1 MNKVYKVIWNASIG
15 AWVATSEIAKSKTK
29 TKSKT
34 LNLSAAVLSGV
45 ICFAPNAFAGTN
57 TEGGVGQG
65 TSISGATSCR
75 EGSANTANQK
85 DIAIGCGAQT
95 QDRTGSNIANRN
107 NPYNNSTGAYAGA
120 MKQGGAISVGTGAVV
135 EKGLGTAIGS
145 YATTQGISGVAIGTG
160 ALSSGN
166 TALAVGRQSAAT
178 ADFSQAIGNV
188 AAATGK
194 GSLAIGHSATAE
206 GYRSIAIGSPDIE
219 NADPVAGQAGAAYQP
234 KMATKATGKDSIAFG
249 GGAVATEENALA
261 IGAFSESKG
270 KKSVAI
276 GTGAKAQ
283 KDNAVVIGDQA
294 EASFEGGV
302 AIGKG
307 ARSEAENSIALGK
320 DSKASQAT
328 GESFLTKQ
336 SAPTGVLSIGDIG
349 TERRIQNVAD
359 GAADSDAAT
368 VRQLKAARTHYV
380 SINDNGQQGGNFEND
395 GATGRNAIAV
405 GVNASAAGR
414 EAMAIGGSAQ
424 AIGSGA
430 IAMGSSSQTVGRGD
444 VAIGRNAS
452 TQGAEGVNSN
462 QSVAIGDQTKAIGDQ
477 SVAIGADVIAKGNS
491 SVAIGGDDVDKIAR
505 DTELSN
511 TYTEITGGTLQAG
524 KYPTTEANHGST
536 AVGVQAVGT
545 GAFSSA
551 FGMTSKATG
560 DASSAFGVM
569 SNASGKGAAAFGAVA
584 QATGDGASAMGINSL
599 ASGTNSTAIGSGNK
613 PGEGAK
619 ATGNSS
625 AAIGSG
631 AQATGDNSAAIGKG
645 AEATNENAAAV
656 GGGAKATG
664 KNAAAIGGG
673 AIADQ
678 ENAVAVGQ
686 GAQSLV
692 EGGVALGASSK
703 VEAKNSV
710 ALGQDAV
717 ATEATETSFLT
728 NRDAS
733 QSNGVI
739 SVGSAGKERRITNVE
754 DGSADSDAV
763 TVRQLKNVDSRV
775 NQNTSNIGKNTQ
787 NITNLNQKLDDTK
800 TNLGNQI
807 ADTNKNLNDAKKDL
821 GIQITDT
828 NTKLNTTKDQ
838 LTTQINDTKT
848 ELNNTIGN
856 TKTELNSK
864 IDNTKTELENKGLNF
879 AGNSGADVHR
889 KLGDKLNIV
898 GGAAASTPA
907 AKTSGENVIT
917 RTTKDGIQIELL
929 KDSKFD
935 SVTTGN
941 TTLNTNGLTIKE
953 GPSITK
959 DGINAG
965 GKQIT
970 NVADGINAKDAVNKG
985 QLDDLAAKQNATDDA
1000 AVKYDD
1006 AKTKDKVILKG
1017 KDGTV
1022 LDNVKAGH
1030 ISSTSKEAVNGSQI
1044 HNISNS
1050 IKNSI
1055 GGNTVVNPDG
1065 SLTTNN
1071 IGGTGKNNINDAISE
1086 VKNTATKAKTTV
1098 TEGDNI
1104 VVKETVNKDGSTNYE
1119 VSTKKDL
1126 TLNSVTTGDSVLN
1139 NNGLTI
1145 KEGPSITKDGINAG
1159 GKQITNVADGINA
1172 KDAVNVDQLSKVK
1185 ENLNGRITDTNN
1197 QLNDAKKDLGN
1208 QIADTNKNLNDA
1220 KKDLGNQIT
1229 DTNTKL
1235 NTTKDQLTTQINDTK
1250 TELNNTIGN
1259 TKTELNSKIDSTKTE
1274 LENKG
1279 LNFAGNSGSDV
1290 HRKLGEKL
1298 YIVGGAAASTP
1309 AAKTSGENVI
1319 TRTTK
1324 DGIQIEL
1331 LKDSKF
1337 DSVTTGN
1344 TTLNTNGLTIKEG
1357 PSITKQGINAGGK
1370 KITNV
1375 ADGIN
1380 AKDAVNKSQ
1389 LDNLAAKQNA
1399 TDDAAVK
1406 YDDAKTKDKVTL
1418 KGKDGTVLDNVKAGH
1433 ISSTSKEAVNGSQ
1446 IHNISNSIKNSIG
1459 GNTVVNPDGSLTT
1472 NNIGGTGKNNI
1483 NDAISEVK
1491 NTATKAK
1498 TTVTEGDNIVV
1509 KETVNK
1515 DGSTNYEVST
1525 KKDLTLNSVT
1535 TGDSVLNNNGLTIKD
1550 GPSITK
1556 DGINAGGKKITDVA
1570 NGVIAQ
1576 NSKDA
1581 VNGGQVHHISNS
1593 IKNSIGGNTVVNPD
1607 GSLTTNNIGGTGK
1620 NNINDAIKSVDE
1632 KVTNGVNDLTQKG
1645 LNFGANDQKATQG
1658 KAVHRKLGDT
1668 INIVGGA
1675 DAKTAEDKTSGENII
1690 TRTTEDGVKIEML
1703 KDVKFDSMNVGG
1715 HVLNQQGLTIK
1726 GGPSITVNGINAGG
1740 KQITNVA
1747 DGINA
1752 KDAVNKS
1759 QLDNLAA
1766 KQNATDD
1773 AAVKY
1778 DDAKTKD
1785 KVTLKGKDGTVLDNV
1800 KAGHISSTSKEAV
1813 NGSQIHK
1820 ISNSI
1825 KNSIG
1830 GNTVVNPDG
1839 SLTTSNI
1846 GGTGKN
1852 NINDAIKSVDDKVTN
1867 GIKDVENKGLNF
1879 AGNSGTDVHRK
1890 LGEKLNII
1898 GGAAASTPVAK
1909 TSGENVIT
1917 RTTKDGIQIE
1927 LLKDSK
1933 FDSVTTGNTTLNTN
1947 GLTIKEGPSIT
1958 KEGINAGGKKI
1969 TNVAD
1974 GINAKDAVNKSQLDN
1989 LAAKQ
1994 NATDD
1999 AAVKYDDAKTNDKV
2013 TLKGKDGTVLDN
2025 VKAGHI
2031 SSTSKE
2037 AVNGSQI
2044 HKISNSIKNSI
2055 GGNTVVNL
2063 DGSLTTNNIG
2073 GTGKNNIND
2082 AISEVKNTATKAKTT
2097 VTEGDNIVVKETV
2110 NKDGST
2116 NYEVSTKKDLTLNS
2130 ITTGNSVLN
2139 NNGLTIKDGPS
2150 ITKDGINAGGK
2161 KITDVANGVIAQ
2173 NSKDAVNGA
2182 QVHHISNSIKNSIG
2196 GNTVVNPDGSLMT
2209 NNIGGTG
2216 KNNINDAIKSVDEKV
2231 TNGVNDLTQKGLN
2244 FGANDQ
2250 KTTQGKAV
2258 HRKLGDT
2265 INIVGGADAK
2275 TAEDKTSGENII
2287 TRTTEDGVKIEMLK
2301 DVKFDSVNV
2310 GGHVLNQQGL
2320 TIKGGPSIT
2329 VNGINAGGKQ
2339 ITNIADGINAKDA
2352 VNKGQLDKQINEV
2365 KDQIGKD
2372 IGKLSDHAVQY
2383 DKDKNGN
2390 VDKNSVTLGGGEK
2403 GTNLK
2408 NVADGKIAEGS
2419 KDAVNGGQLWNVQN
2433 QVDKNSN
2440 DIKNIQNNID
2450 NISNGKAGLVQQQK
2464 PNGEITVGKDS
2475 SGTSIN
2481 MAGKEGDRVVQ
2492 GVKDGE
2498 IKAGSNQAVNGGQ
2511 IHKISESIKNSIGG
2525 NTTIDPKDGS
2535 ITTNNIGGTGKNN
2548 INDAIGTLNQSNQ
2561 ELGNKI
2567 TNLGDQLQQVFYD
2580 TNKRIDDVEKKANA
2594 GIAAAM
2600 ALENAPFV
2608 AGKYTYAVGAAY
2620 HGGENAV
2627 GVTLRKTSDNGRWS
2641 ITGGVAAASQG
2652 EPSVRVGISGVIN

>member
-57 TEGGVGQG
+57 IEGGIGQG
-65 TSISGATSCR
+65 TSISGTTSCR

-336 SAPTGVLSIGDIG
+336 SAPTGVLSIGDVG
-349 TERRIQNVAD
+349 SERRIQNLAD

-414 EAMAIGGSAQ
+414 EAMVIGGSAQ

-787 NITNLNQKLDDTK
+787 HITNLNQKLDDTK

-889 KLGDKLNIV
+889 KLGEKLNIV

-907 AKTSGENVIT
+907 ATTSGENVIT

-959 DGINAG
+959 EGINAG
-965 GKQIT
+965 GKHIT
-970 NVADGINAKDAVNKG
+970 NVADGV
-985 QLDDLAAKQNATDDA
+985 
-1000 AVKYDD
+1000 
-1006 AKTKDKVILKG
+1006 
-1017 KDGTV
+1017 
-1022 LDNVKAGH
+1022 
-1030 ISSTSKEAVNGSQI
+1030 
-1044 HNISNS
+1044 
-1050 IKNSI
+1050 
-1055 GGNTVVNPDG
+1055 
-1065 SLTTNN
+1065 
-1071 IGGTGKNNINDAISE
+1071 
-1086 VKNTATKAKTTV
+1086 
-1098 TEGDNI
+1098 
-1104 VVKETVNKDGSTNYE
+1104 
-1119 VSTKKDL
+1119 
-1126 TLNSVTTGDSVLN
+1126 
-1139 NNGLTI
+1139 
-1145 KEGPSITKDGINAG
+1145 
-1159 GKQITNVADGINA
+1159 NA
-1172 KDAVNVDQLSKVK
+1172 KDAVNVDQLTKVK

-1235 NTTKDQLTTQINDTK
+1235 NTTKDQLTTQINDTR

-1259 TKTELNSKIDSTKTE
+1259 TKTE

-1279 LNFAGNSGSDV
+1279 LNFAGNSGTDV

-1298 YIVGGAAASTP
+1298 NIVGGAAASTP
-1309 AAKTSGENVI
+1309 VAKTSGENVI

-1357 PSITKQGINAGGK
+1357 PSITKQGINAGSK
-1370 KITNV
+1370 QITNV

-1491 NTATKAK
+1491 NTAKKAK

-1525 KKDLTLNSVT
+1525 KKDLTLNSVA

-1556 DGINAGGKKITDVA
+1556 DGINAGSKKITDVA

-1593 IKNSIGGNTVVNPD
+1593 IKTSIGGNTVVNPD

-1645 LNFGANDQKATQG
+1645 LNFGANDQK
-1658 KAVHRKLGDT
+1658 V
-1668 INIVGGA
+1668 
-1675 DAKTAEDKTSGENII
+1675 
-1690 TRTTEDGVKIEML
+1690 
-1703 KDVKFDSMNVGG
+1703 
-1715 HVLNQQGLTIK
+1715 
-1726 GGPSITVNGINAGG
+1726 
-1740 KQITNVA
+1740 
-1747 DGINA
+1747 
-1752 KDAVNKS
+1752 
-1759 QLDNLAA
+1759 
-1766 KQNATDD
+1766 
-1773 AAVKY
+1773 
-1778 DDAKTKD
+1778 
-1785 KVTLKGKDGTVLDNV
+1785 
-1800 KAGHISSTSKEAV
+1800 
-1813 NGSQIHK
+1813 
-1820 ISNSI
+1820 
-1825 KNSIG
+1825 
-1830 GNTVVNPDG
+1830 
-1839 SLTTSNI
+1839 
-1846 GGTGKN
+1846 
-1852 NINDAIKSVDDKVTN
+1852 
-1867 GIKDVENKGLNF
+1867 
-1879 AGNSGTDVHRK
+1879 
-1890 LGEKLNII
+1890 
-1898 GGAAASTPVAK
+1898 
-1909 TSGENVIT
+1909 
-1917 RTTKDGIQIE
+1917 
-1927 LLKDSK
+1927 
-1933 FDSVTTGNTTLNTN
+1933 
-1947 GLTIKEGPSIT
+1947 
-1958 KEGINAGGKKI
+1958 
-1969 TNVAD
+1969 
-1974 GINAKDAVNKSQLDN
+1974 
-1989 LAAKQ
+1989 
-1994 NATDD
+1994 
-1999 AAVKYDDAKTNDKV
+1999 
-2013 TLKGKDGTVLDN
+2013 
-2025 VKAGHI
+2025 
-2031 SSTSKE
+2031 
-2037 AVNGSQI
+2037 
-2044 HKISNSIKNSI
+2044 
-2055 GGNTVVNL
+2055 
-2063 DGSLTTNNIG
+2063 
-2073 GTGKNNIND
+2073 
-2082 AISEVKNTATKAKTT
+2082 
-2097 VTEGDNIVVKETV
+2097 
-2110 NKDGST
+2110 
-2116 NYEVSTKKDLTLNS
+2116 
-2130 ITTGNSVLN
+2130 
-2139 NNGLTIKDGPS
+2139 
-2150 ITKDGINAGGK
+2150 
-2161 KITDVANGVIAQ
+2161 
-2173 NSKDAVNGA
+2173 
-2182 QVHHISNSIKNSIG
+2182 
-2196 GNTVVNPDGSLMT
+2196 
-2209 NNIGGTG
+2209 
-2216 KNNINDAIKSVDEKV
+2216 
-2231 TNGVNDLTQKGLN
+2231 
-2244 FGANDQ
+2244 
-2250 KTTQGKAV
+2250 TQGKAV

-2320 TIKGGPSIT
+2320 IIKGGPSIT

-2339 ITNIADGINAKDA
+2339 ITNVADGINAKDA
-2352 VNKGQLDKQINEV
+2352 VNKGQLDKKINEV

-2408 NVADGKIAEGS
+2408 NVADGKVAEGS

-2464 PNGEITVGKDS
+2464 PNGEITVGRDTG
-2475 SGTSIN
+2475 GTSIN

>member
-34 LNLSAAVLSGV
+34 LNISAAVLSGV

-65 TSISGATSCR
+65 TSISGTTSCR

-336 SAPTGVLSIGDIG
+336 SAPTGVLSIGDVG
-349 TERRIQNVAD
+349 SERRIQNVAD

-380 SINDNGQQGGNFEND
+380 SINDNGQPGGNFEND

-414 EAMAIGGSAQ
+414 EAMAIGGNAQ

-692 EGGVALGASSK
+692 EGGVALGARSK

-717 ATEATETSFLT
+717 ATEATGSSFLT

-763 TVRQLKNVDSRV
+763 TVRQLKNVDGRV
-775 NQNTSNIGKNTQ
+775 NQNTSNISKNAQ

-800 TNLGNQI
+800 TDLGN
-807 ADTNKNLNDAKKDL
+807 
-821 GIQITDT
+821 QITDT
-828 NTKLNTTKDQ
+828 NTKLNNTKDQ
-838 LTTQINDTKT
+838 LTTQINDTKS
-848 ELNNTIGN
+848 ELNDTIGN

-879 AGNSGADVHR
+879 AGNSGTDVHR
-889 KLGDKLNIV
+889 KLGEKLNIV
-898 GGAAASTPA
+898 GGAAASTPV

-917 RTTKDGIQIELL
+917 RTTQDGIQIELL

-970 NVADGINAKDAVNKG
+970 NVADGINAKDAVN
-985 QLDDLAAKQNATDDA
+985 
-1000 AVKYDD
+1000 
-1006 AKTKDKVILKG
+1006 
-1017 KDGTV
+1017 
-1022 LDNVKAGH
+1022 
-1030 ISSTSKEAVNGSQI
+1030 
-1044 HNISNS
+1044 
-1050 IKNSI
+1050 
-1055 GGNTVVNPDG
+1055 
-1065 SLTTNN
+1065 
-1071 IGGTGKNNINDAISE
+1071 
-1086 VKNTATKAKTTV
+1086 
-1098 TEGDNI
+1098 
-1104 VVKETVNKDGSTNYE
+1104 
-1119 VSTKKDL
+1119 
-1126 TLNSVTTGDSVLN
+1126 
-1139 NNGLTI
+1139 
-1145 KEGPSITKDGINAG
+1145 
-1159 GKQITNVADGINA
+1159 
-1172 KDAVNVDQLSKVK
+1172 VDQLTKVK
-1185 ENLNGRITDTNN
+1185 ENLNGKITDTNN

-1220 KKDLGNQIT
+1220 KKDLGNQII

-1259 TKTELNSKIDSTKTE
+1259 TKTELNSKIDNTKTE

-1279 LNFAGNSGSDV
+1279 LNFAGNSGTDV
-1290 HRKLGEKL
+1290 HRKLGDKL
-1298 YIVGGAAASTP
+1298 NIVGGAAASTP
-1309 AAKTSGENVI
+1309 VAKTSGENVI
-1319 TRTTK
+1319 TRTTQ

-1357 PSITKQGINAGGK
+1357 PSITKEGINAGGK
-1370 KITNV
+1370 QITNV

-1389 LDNLAAKQNA
+1389 LDNLAAKQHA

-1491 NTATKAK
+1491 NTAKKAK

-1535 TGDSVLNNNGLTIKD
+1535 TGNSVLNNNGLTIKE

-1556 DGINAGGKKITDVA
+1556 DGINAGGKQITNVA
-1570 NGVIAQ
+1570 DGVNA
-1576 NSKDA
+1576 KDA
-1581 VNGGQVHHISNS
+1581 VNVDQLTKVKESLNGKITDTNNQLNDAKKDLGNQIADTN
-1593 IKNSIGGNTVVNPD
+1593 KNLNDAKNDLGNQITDTNTKLNNTKDQLTTQINDTKTELNNTIGNTKTELNSKID
-1607 GSLTTNNIGGTGK
+1607 NTKTELEN
-1620 NNINDAIKSVDE
+1620 
-1632 KVTNGVNDLTQKG
+1632 KG
-1645 LNFGANDQKATQG
+1645 LNFAGNSGAD
-1658 KAVHRKLGDT
+1658 VHRKLGEKL
-1668 INIVGGA
+1668 NIVGGA
-1675 DAKTAEDKTSGENII
+1675 AASTPVAKTSGENVI
-1690 TRTTEDGVKIEML
+1690 TRTTKDGIQIELL
-1703 KDVKFDSMNVGG
+1703 KDSKFDSVTTGNTT
-1715 HVLNQQGLTIK
+1715 LNTNGLTIK
-1726 GGPSITVNGINAGG
+1726 EGPSITKQGINAGG

-1839 SLTTSNI
+1839 SLTT
-1846 GGTGKN
+1846 
-1852 NINDAIKSVDDKVTN
+1852 
-1867 GIKDVENKGLNF
+1867 
-1879 AGNSGTDVHRK
+1879 
-1890 LGEKLNII
+1890 
-1898 GGAAASTPVAK
+1898 
-1909 TSGENVIT
+1909 
-1917 RTTKDGIQIE
+1917 
-1927 LLKDSK
+1927 
-1933 FDSVTTGNTTLNTN
+1933 
-1947 GLTIKEGPSIT
+1947 
-1958 KEGINAGGKKI
+1958 
-1969 TNVAD
+1969 
-1974 GINAKDAVNKSQLDN
+1974 
-1989 LAAKQ
+1989 
-1994 NATDD
+1994 
-1999 AAVKYDDAKTNDKV
+1999 
-2013 TLKGKDGTVLDN
+2013 
-2025 VKAGHI
+2025 
-2031 SSTSKE
+2031 
-2037 AVNGSQI
+2037 
-2044 HKISNSIKNSI
+2044 
-2055 GGNTVVNL
+2055 
-2063 DGSLTTNNIG
+2063 NNIG

-2082 AISEVKNTATKAKTT
+2082 AISEVKNTAKKAKTT
-2097 VTEGDNIVVKETV
+2097 VTEGDNIVVKETI

-2130 ITTGNSVLN
+2130 VTTGDSVLN
-2139 NNGLTIKDGPS
+2139 HNGLTIKDGPS
-2150 ITKDGINAGGK
+2150 MTRDGINAGGK

-2173 NSKDAVNGA
+2173 NSKDAVNGG

-2196 GNTVVNPDGSLMT
+2196 GNTVVNPDGSLTT

-2275 TAEDKTSGENII
+2275 TAEGKTSGENII

-2301 DVKFDSVNV
+2301 DVKFDSLNV

-2339 ITNIADGINAKDA
+2339 ITNVADGINAKDA

-2408 NVADGKIAEGS
+2408 NVADGKVAEGS

-2464 PNGEITVGKDS
+2464 PNGEITVGKDTG
-2475 SGTSIN
+2475 GTSIN

>member
-34 LNLSAAVLSGV
+34 LNVSAAVLSGV

-57 TEGGVGQG
+57 TEGGIGQG
-65 TSISGATSCR
+65 TSISGTTSCR

-249 GGAVATEENALA
+249 GGAIATEENALA

-505 DTELSN
+505 DTELSK

-692 EGGVALGASSK
+692 EGGVALGARSK

-717 ATEATETSFLT
+717 ATEATGTSFLT

-739 SVGSAGKERRITNVE
+739 SVGAAGKERRITNVE

-763 TVRQLKNVDSRV
+763 TVRQLKNVDGRV
-775 NQNTSNIGKNTQ
+775 NQNTSNISKNAQ

-800 TNLGNQI
+800 TDLGNQI
-807 ADTNKNLNDAKKDL
+807 TDTNKNLNDAKKDL
-821 GIQITDT
+821 GDQIADT

-856 TKTELNSK
+856 TKTELNTK

-879 AGNSGADVHR
+879 AGNSGNDVHR
-889 KLGDKLNIV
+889 KLGEKLNIV
-898 GGAAASTPA
+898 GGAAASTPG

-959 DGINAG
+959 EGINAG
-965 GKQIT
+965 GK
-970 NVADGINAKDAVNKG
+970 K
-985 QLDDLAAKQNATDDA
+985 
-1000 AVKYDD
+1000 
-1006 AKTKDKVILKG
+1006 
-1017 KDGTV
+1017 
-1022 LDNVKAGH
+1022 
-1030 ISSTSKEAVNGSQI
+1030 
-1044 HNISNS
+1044 
-1050 IKNSI
+1050 
-1055 GGNTVVNPDG
+1055 
-1065 SLTTNN
+1065 
-1071 IGGTGKNNINDAISE
+1071 
-1086 VKNTATKAKTTV
+1086 
-1098 TEGDNI
+1098 
-1104 VVKETVNKDGSTNYE
+1104 
-1119 VSTKKDL
+1119 
-1126 TLNSVTTGDSVLN
+1126 
-1139 NNGLTI
+1139 
-1145 KEGPSITKDGINAG
+1145 
-1159 GKQITNVADGINA
+1159 ITNVADGINA
-1172 KDAVNVDQLSKVK
+1172 KDAVNVDQLTKVK

-1259 TKTELNSKIDSTKTE
+1259 TKTELNSKIDNTKNE

-1290 HRKLGEKL
+1290 HRKLGDKL
-1298 YIVGGAAASTP
+1298 NIVGGAAASTP

-1357 PSITKQGINAGGK
+1357 PSITKEGINAGGK
-1370 KITNV
+1370 QITNV

-1535 TGDSVLNNNGLTIKD
+1535 TGDSVLNNNGLTIKE

-1556 DGINAGGKKITDVA
+1556 DGINAGSKKITDVA

-1703 KDVKFDSMNVGG
+1703 KDVKFDSVNVGG

-1747 DGINA
+1747 DGIN
-1752 KDAVNKS
+1752 V
-1759 QLDNLAA
+1759 
-1766 KQNATDD
+1766 
-1773 AAVKY
+1773 
-1778 DDAKTKD
+1778 
-1785 KVTLKGKDGTVLDNV
+1785 
-1800 KAGHISSTSKEAV
+1800 
-1813 NGSQIHK
+1813 
-1820 ISNSI
+1820 
-1825 KNSIG
+1825 
-1830 GNTVVNPDG
+1830 
-1839 SLTTSNI
+1839 
-1846 GGTGKN
+1846 
-1852 NINDAIKSVDDKVTN
+1852 
-1867 GIKDVENKGLNF
+1867 
-1879 AGNSGTDVHRK
+1879 
-1890 LGEKLNII
+1890 
-1898 GGAAASTPVAK
+1898 
-1909 TSGENVIT
+1909 
-1917 RTTKDGIQIE
+1917 
-1927 LLKDSK
+1927 
-1933 FDSVTTGNTTLNTN
+1933 
-1947 GLTIKEGPSIT
+1947 
-1958 KEGINAGGKKI
+1958 
-1969 TNVAD
+1969 
-1974 GINAKDAVNKSQLDN
+1974 
-1989 LAAKQ
+1989 
-1994 NATDD
+1994 
-1999 AAVKYDDAKTNDKV
+1999 
-2013 TLKGKDGTVLDN
+2013 
-2025 VKAGHI
+2025 
-2031 SSTSKE
+2031 
-2037 AVNGSQI
+2037 
-2044 HKISNSIKNSI
+2044 
-2055 GGNTVVNL
+2055 
-2063 DGSLTTNNIG
+2063 
-2073 GTGKNNIND
+2073 
-2082 AISEVKNTATKAKTT
+2082 
-2097 VTEGDNIVVKETV
+2097 
-2110 NKDGST
+2110 
-2116 NYEVSTKKDLTLNS
+2116 
-2130 ITTGNSVLN
+2130 
-2139 NNGLTIKDGPS
+2139 
-2150 ITKDGINAGGK
+2150 
-2161 KITDVANGVIAQ
+2161 
-2173 NSKDAVNGA
+2173 
-2182 QVHHISNSIKNSIG
+2182 
-2196 GNTVVNPDGSLMT
+2196 
-2209 NNIGGTG
+2209 
-2216 KNNINDAIKSVDEKV
+2216 
-2231 TNGVNDLTQKGLN
+2231 
-2244 FGANDQ
+2244 
-2250 KTTQGKAV
+2250 
-2258 HRKLGDT
+2258 
-2265 INIVGGADAK
+2265 
-2275 TAEDKTSGENII
+2275 
-2287 TRTTEDGVKIEMLK
+2287 
-2301 DVKFDSVNV
+2301 
-2310 GGHVLNQQGL
+2310 
-2320 TIKGGPSIT
+2320 
-2329 VNGINAGGKQ
+2329 
-2339 ITNIADGINAKDA
+2339 KDA

-2408 NVADGKIAEGS
+2408 NVADGKVAEGS

-2464 PNGEITVGKDS
+2464 PNGEITVGKDTG
-2475 SGTSIN
+2475 GTSIN

>member
-65 TSISGATSCR
+65 TSISGTTSCR

-692 EGGVALGASSK
+692 EGGVALGARSK

-717 ATEATETSFLT
+717 ATEATGSSFLT
-728 NRDAS
+728 NRDAT

-800 TNLGNQI
+800 TDLGNQITDTNTKLNNTKDQLTTQINDTKSELNDTIGNTKTELNTKIDNTKTELENKGLNFAGNSGADVHRKLGEKLNIVGGAVASTPASKTSGENIITRTTQDGIQIELLKDSKFDSVTTGNTTLNTNGLTIKEGPSITKQGINAGSKQITNVADGVNAKDAVNVDQLTKVKENLNGKITDTNNQLNDAKKDLGNQI

-821 GIQITDT
+821 GNQIIDT

-879 AGNSGADVHR
+879 AGNSGTDVHR
-889 KLGDKLNIV
+889 KLGEKLNIV

-907 AKTSGENVIT
+907 AKSSGENVIT

-959 DGINAG
+959 EGINAG

-970 NVADGINAKDAVNKG
+970 NVADGINAKDAVNKS
-985 QLDDLAAKQNATDDA
+985 QLDNLAAKQNATDDA

-1006 AKTKDKVILKG
+1006 AKTKDKVTLKG
-1017 KDGTV
+1017 RDGTV

-1086 VKNTATKAKTTV
+1086 VKNTAKKAKTTV

-1145 KEGPSITKDGINAG
+1145 KEGPSITKEGINAG
-1159 GKQITNVADGINA
+1159 GKKITNVADGINA
-1172 KDAVNVDQLSKVK
+1172 KDAVNVDQLTKVK
-1185 ENLNGRITDTNN
+1185 DNLNGRITDTNN

-1220 KKDLGNQIT
+1220 KKDLGDQIA

-1235 NTTKDQLTTQINDTK
+1235 NNTKDQLTTQINDTK

-1259 TKTELNSKIDSTKTE
+1259 TKTELNSKIDSTKNE

-1279 LNFAGNSGSDV
+1279 LNFAGNSGTDV
-1290 HRKLGEKL
+1290 HRKLGDKL
-1298 YIVGGAAASTP
+1298 NIVGGAAASTP
-1309 AAKTSGENVI
+1309 TAKTSGENVI

-1357 PSITKQGINAGGK
+1357 PSITKQGINAGSK
-1370 KITNV
+1370 QITNV

-1459 GNTVVNPDGSLTT
+1459 GNTVINPDGSLTT

-1645 LNFGANDQKATQG
+1645 LNFGANDQK
-1658 KAVHRKLGDT
+1658 
-1668 INIVGGA
+1668 
-1675 DAKTAEDKTSGENII
+1675 
-1690 TRTTEDGVKIEML
+1690 
-1703 KDVKFDSMNVGG
+1703 
-1715 HVLNQQGLTIK
+1715 
-1726 GGPSITVNGINAGG
+1726 
-1740 KQITNVA
+1740 
-1747 DGINA
+1747 
-1752 KDAVNKS
+1752 
-1759 QLDNLAA
+1759 
-1766 KQNATDD
+1766 
-1773 AAVKY
+1773 
-1778 DDAKTKD
+1778 
-1785 KVTLKGKDGTVLDNV
+1785 
-1800 KAGHISSTSKEAV
+1800 
-1813 NGSQIHK
+1813 
-1820 ISNSI
+1820 
-1825 KNSIG
+1825 
-1830 GNTVVNPDG
+1830 
-1839 SLTTSNI
+1839 
-1846 GGTGKN
+1846 
-1852 NINDAIKSVDDKVTN
+1852 
-1867 GIKDVENKGLNF
+1867 
-1879 AGNSGTDVHRK
+1879 
-1890 LGEKLNII
+1890 
-1898 GGAAASTPVAK
+1898 
-1909 TSGENVIT
+1909 
-1917 RTTKDGIQIE
+1917 
-1927 LLKDSK
+1927 
-1933 FDSVTTGNTTLNTN
+1933 
-1947 GLTIKEGPSIT
+1947 
-1958 KEGINAGGKKI
+1958 
-1969 TNVAD
+1969 
-1974 GINAKDAVNKSQLDN
+1974 
-1989 LAAKQ
+1989 
-1994 NATDD
+1994 
-1999 AAVKYDDAKTNDKV
+1999 
-2013 TLKGKDGTVLDN
+2013 
-2025 VKAGHI
+2025 
-2031 SSTSKE
+2031 
-2037 AVNGSQI
+2037 
-2044 HKISNSIKNSI
+2044 
-2055 GGNTVVNL
+2055 
-2063 DGSLTTNNIG
+2063 
-2073 GTGKNNIND
+2073 
-2082 AISEVKNTATKAKTT
+2082 
-2097 VTEGDNIVVKETV
+2097 
-2110 NKDGST
+2110 
-2116 NYEVSTKKDLTLNS
+2116 
-2130 ITTGNSVLN
+2130 
-2139 NNGLTIKDGPS
+2139 
-2150 ITKDGINAGGK
+2150 
-2161 KITDVANGVIAQ
+2161 
-2173 NSKDAVNGA
+2173 
-2182 QVHHISNSIKNSIG
+2182 
-2196 GNTVVNPDGSLMT
+2196 
-2209 NNIGGTG
+2209 
-2216 KNNINDAIKSVDEKV
+2216 
-2231 TNGVNDLTQKGLN
+2231 
-2244 FGANDQ
+2244 
-2250 KTTQGKAV
+2250 TTQGKAV

-2287 TRTTEDGVKIEMLK
+2287 TRTTEDGVKIEILK

-2339 ITNIADGINAKDA
+2339 ITNVADGINAKDA

-2408 NVADGKIAEGS
+2408 NVADGKVAEGS

-2464 PNGEITVGKDS
+2464 PNGEITVGKDTG
-2475 SGTSIN
+2475 GTSIN

>member
-1 MNKVYKVIWNASIG
+1 
-15 AWVATSEIAKSKTK
+15 
-29 TKSKT
+29 
-34 LNLSAAVLSGV
+34 
-45 ICFAPNAFAGTN
+45 
-57 TEGGVGQG
+57 
-65 TSISGATSCR
+65 
-75 EGSANTANQK
+75 
-85 DIAIGCGAQT
+85 
-95 QDRTGSNIANRN
+95 
-107 NPYNNSTGAYAGA
+107 
-120 MKQGGAISVGTGAVV
+120 
-135 EKGLGTAIGS
+135 
-145 YATTQGISGVAIGTG
+145 
-160 ALSSGN
+160 
-166 TALAVGRQSAAT
+166 
-178 ADFSQAIGNV
+178 
-188 AAATGK
+188 
-194 GSLAIGHSATAE
+194 
-206 GYRSIAIGSPDIE
+206 
-219 NADPVAGQAGAAYQP
+219 
-234 KMATKATGKDSIAFG
+234 
-249 GGAVATEENALA
+249 
-261 IGAFSESKG
+261 
-270 KKSVAI
+270 
-276 GTGAKAQ
+276 
-283 KDNAVVIGDQA
+283 
-294 EASFEGGV
+294 
-302 AIGKG
+302 
-307 ARSEAENSIALGK
+307 
-320 DSKASQAT
+320 
-328 GESFLTKQ
+328 
-336 SAPTGVLSIGDIG
+336 
-349 TERRIQNVAD
+349 
-359 GAADSDAAT
+359 
-368 VRQLKAARTHYV
+368 
-380 SINDNGQQGGNFEND
+380 
-395 GATGRNAIAV
+395 
-405 GVNASAAGR
+405 
-414 EAMAIGGSAQ
+414 
-424 AIGSGA
+424 
-430 IAMGSSSQTVGRGD
+430 
-444 VAIGRNAS
+444 
-452 TQGAEGVNSN
+452 
-462 QSVAIGDQTKAIGDQ
+462 
-477 SVAIGADVIAKGNS
+477 
-491 SVAIGGDDVDKIAR
+491 
-505 DTELSN
+505 
-511 TYTEITGGTLQAG
+511 
-524 KYPTTEANHGST
+524 GST

-613 PGEGAK
+613 PGEGAN

-692 EGGVALGASSK
+692 EGGVALGARSK

-717 ATEATETSFLT
+717 ATEATGTSFLT

-821 GIQITDT
+821 GNQITDT

-838 LTTQINDTKT
+838 LTTQINDTNT

-856 TKTELNSK
+856 TKTELNTK

-898 GGAAASTPA
+898 GGAAASTPAAKTSGENVITRTTQDGIQIELLKDSKFDSVTTGNTTLNTNGLTIKEGPSITKQGINAGSKQISNVADGINAKDAVNVDQLTKVKDNLNGRITDTNNQLNDAKKDLGNQIADTNKNLNDAKKDLGNQITDTNTKLNNTKDQLTTQINDTKTELNNTIGNTKTELNSKIDSTKTELENKGLNFAGNSGADVHRKLGEKLNIIGGAAASTPA

-959 DGINAG
+959 DGINAS

-970 NVADGINAKDAVNKG
+970 NVADGVNAKDAVNKG
-985 QLDDLAAKQNATDDA
+985 
-1000 AVKYDD
+1000 
-1006 AKTKDKVILKG
+1006 
-1017 KDGTV
+1017 
-1022 LDNVKAGH
+1022 
-1030 ISSTSKEAVNGSQI
+1030 
-1044 HNISNS
+1044 
-1050 IKNSI
+1050 
-1055 GGNTVVNPDG
+1055 
-1065 SLTTNN
+1065 
-1071 IGGTGKNNINDAISE
+1071 
-1086 VKNTATKAKTTV
+1086 
-1098 TEGDNI
+1098 
-1104 VVKETVNKDGSTNYE
+1104 
-1119 VSTKKDL
+1119 
-1126 TLNSVTTGDSVLN
+1126 
-1139 NNGLTI
+1139 
-1145 KEGPSITKDGINAG
+1145 
-1159 GKQITNVADGINA
+1159 
-1172 KDAVNVDQLSKVK
+1172 
-1185 ENLNGRITDTNN
+1185 
-1197 QLNDAKKDLGN
+1197 
-1208 QIADTNKNLNDA
+1208 
-1220 KKDLGNQIT
+1220 
-1229 DTNTKL
+1229 
-1235 NTTKDQLTTQINDTK
+1235 
-1250 TELNNTIGN
+1250 
-1259 TKTELNSKIDSTKTE
+1259 
-1274 LENKG
+1274 
-1279 LNFAGNSGSDV
+1279 
-1290 HRKLGEKL
+1290 
-1298 YIVGGAAASTP
+1298 
-1309 AAKTSGENVI
+1309 
-1319 TRTTK
+1319 
-1324 DGIQIEL
+1324 
-1331 LKDSKF
+1331 
-1337 DSVTTGN
+1337 
-1344 TTLNTNGLTIKEG
+1344 
-1357 PSITKQGINAGGK
+1357 
-1370 KITNV
+1370 
-1375 ADGIN
+1375 
-1380 AKDAVNKSQ
+1380 Q

-1472 NNIGGTGKNNI
+1472 NNIGDTGKNNI

-1535 TGDSVLNNNGLTIKD
+1535 TGDTVLNNNGLTIKD

-1556 DGINAGGKKITDVA
+1556 DGV
-1570 NGVIAQ
+1570 
-1576 NSKDA
+1576 
-1581 VNGGQVHHISNS
+1581 
-1593 IKNSIGGNTVVNPD
+1593 
-1607 GSLTTNNIGGTGK
+1607 
-1620 NNINDAIKSVDE
+1620 
-1632 KVTNGVNDLTQKG
+1632 
-1645 LNFGANDQKATQG
+1645 
-1658 KAVHRKLGDT
+1658 
-1668 INIVGGA
+1668 
-1675 DAKTAEDKTSGENII
+1675 
-1690 TRTTEDGVKIEML
+1690 
-1703 KDVKFDSMNVGG
+1703 
-1715 HVLNQQGLTIK
+1715 
-1726 GGPSITVNGINAGG
+1726 
-1740 KQITNVA
+1740 
-1747 DGINA
+1747 
-1752 KDAVNKS
+1752 
-1759 QLDNLAA
+1759 
-1766 KQNATDD
+1766 
-1773 AAVKY
+1773 
-1778 DDAKTKD
+1778 
-1785 KVTLKGKDGTVLDNV
+1785 
-1800 KAGHISSTSKEAV
+1800 
-1813 NGSQIHK
+1813 
-1820 ISNSI
+1820 
-1825 KNSIG
+1825 
-1830 GNTVVNPDG
+1830 
-1839 SLTTSNI
+1839 
-1846 GGTGKN
+1846 
-1852 NINDAIKSVDDKVTN
+1852 
-1867 GIKDVENKGLNF
+1867 
-1879 AGNSGTDVHRK
+1879 
-1890 LGEKLNII
+1890 
-1898 GGAAASTPVAK
+1898 
-1909 TSGENVIT
+1909 
-1917 RTTKDGIQIE
+1917 
-1927 LLKDSK
+1927 
-1933 FDSVTTGNTTLNTN
+1933 
-1947 GLTIKEGPSIT
+1947 
-1958 KEGINAGGKKI
+1958 
-1969 TNVAD
+1969 
-1974 GINAKDAVNKSQLDN
+1974 
-1989 LAAKQ
+1989 
-1994 NATDD
+1994 
-1999 AAVKYDDAKTNDKV
+1999 
-2013 TLKGKDGTVLDN
+2013 
-2025 VKAGHI
+2025 
-2031 SSTSKE
+2031 
-2037 AVNGSQI
+2037 
-2044 HKISNSIKNSI
+2044 
-2055 GGNTVVNL
+2055 
-2063 DGSLTTNNIG
+2063 
-2073 GTGKNNIND
+2073 
-2082 AISEVKNTATKAKTT
+2082 
-2097 VTEGDNIVVKETV
+2097 
-2110 NKDGST
+2110 
-2116 NYEVSTKKDLTLNS
+2116 
-2130 ITTGNSVLN
+2130 
-2139 NNGLTIKDGPS
+2139 
-2150 ITKDGINAGGK
+2150 NAGGK

-2196 GNTVVNPDGSLMT
+2196 GNTVVNPDGSLTT

-2320 TIKGGPSIT
+2320 IIKGGPSIT

-2339 ITNIADGINAKDA
+2339 ITNVADGINAKDA

-2390 VDKNSVTLGGGEK
+2390 VDKSSVTLGGGEK

-2408 NVADGKIAEGS
+2408 NVADGKVAEGS

-2464 PNGEITVGKDS
+2464 PNGEITVGRDTG
-2475 SGTSIN
+2475 GTSIN

>member
-34 LNLSAAVLSGV
+34 LNVSAAVLSGV

-57 TEGGVGQG
+57 TEGGIGQG
-65 TSISGATSCR
+65 TSISGTTSCR

-219 NADPVAGQAGAAYQP
+219 NADPVAGQVGAAYQP

-328 GESFLTKQ
+328 GESYLTKQ

-692 EGGVALGASSK
+692 EGGVALGARSK

-717 ATEATETSFLT
+717 ATEATGTSFLT

-807 ADTNKNLNDAKKDL
+807 TDTNKNLNDAKKDL

-856 TKTELNSK
+856 TKTELNTK

-907 AKTSGENVIT
+907 AKTSGENIITRTTQDGIQIELLKDSKFDSVTTGNTTLNTNGLTIKEGPSITKQGINAGSKQITNVADGINAKDAVNVDQLTKVKENLNGRITDTNNQLNDAKKDLGNQIADTNKNLNDAKKDLGDQITDTNTKLNNTKDQLTTQINDTKTELNNTIGNTKTELENKGLNFAGNSGSDVHRKLGDKLNIVGGAAASTPTAKTSGENVIT

-959 DGINAG
+959 D
-965 GKQIT
+965 
-970 NVADGINAKDAVNKG
+970 
-985 QLDDLAAKQNATDDA
+985 
-1000 AVKYDD
+1000 
-1006 AKTKDKVILKG
+1006 
-1017 KDGTV
+1017 
-1022 LDNVKAGH
+1022 
-1030 ISSTSKEAVNGSQI
+1030 
-1044 HNISNS
+1044 
-1050 IKNSI
+1050 
-1055 GGNTVVNPDG
+1055 
-1065 SLTTNN
+1065 
-1071 IGGTGKNNINDAISE
+1071 
-1086 VKNTATKAKTTV
+1086 
-1098 TEGDNI
+1098 
-1104 VVKETVNKDGSTNYE
+1104 
-1119 VSTKKDL
+1119 
-1126 TLNSVTTGDSVLN
+1126 
-1139 NNGLTI
+1139 
-1145 KEGPSITKDGINAG
+1145 
-1159 GKQITNVADGINA
+1159 
-1172 KDAVNVDQLSKVK
+1172 
-1185 ENLNGRITDTNN
+1185 
-1197 QLNDAKKDLGN
+1197 
-1208 QIADTNKNLNDA
+1208 
-1220 KKDLGNQIT
+1220 
-1229 DTNTKL
+1229 
-1235 NTTKDQLTTQINDTK
+1235 
-1250 TELNNTIGN
+1250 
-1259 TKTELNSKIDSTKTE
+1259 
-1274 LENKG
+1274 
-1279 LNFAGNSGSDV
+1279 
-1290 HRKLGEKL
+1290 
-1298 YIVGGAAASTP
+1298 
-1309 AAKTSGENVI
+1309 
-1319 TRTTK
+1319 
-1324 DGIQIEL
+1324 
-1331 LKDSKF
+1331 
-1337 DSVTTGN
+1337 
-1344 TTLNTNGLTIKEG
+1344 
-1357 PSITKQGINAGGK
+1357 GINAGGK

-1491 NTATKAK
+1491 NTAKKAKTTVTEGDNIVVKETVNKDGSTNYEVSTKKDLTLNSVTTGDSVLNNNGLTIKEGPSITKEGINAGGKKITNVADGINAKDAVNVDQLTKVKDNLNGRITDTNNQLNDAKKDLGNQIADTNKNLNDAKKDLGDQIADTNTKLNNTKDQLTTQINDTKTELNNTIGNTKTELNTKIDSTKTELENKGLNFAGNSGADVHRKLGEKLNIVGGAAASTPVAKTSGENVITRTTKDGIQIELLKDSKFDSVTTGNTTLNTNGLTIKEGPSITKDGINAGGKKITNVADGINAKDAVNKSQLDNLAAKQNATDDAAVEYDDAKTKDKVTLKGKDGTVLDNVKAGHISSTSKEAVNGSQIHNISNSIKNSIGGNTVVNPDGSLTTSNIGGTGKNNINDAISEVKNTAKKAK

-1645 LNFGANDQKATQG
+1645 LNFGANDQK
-1658 KAVHRKLGDT
+1658 
-1668 INIVGGA
+1668 
-1675 DAKTAEDKTSGENII
+1675 
-1690 TRTTEDGVKIEML
+1690 
-1703 KDVKFDSMNVGG
+1703 
-1715 HVLNQQGLTIK
+1715 
-1726 GGPSITVNGINAGG
+1726 
-1740 KQITNVA
+1740 
-1747 DGINA
+1747 
-1752 KDAVNKS
+1752 
-1759 QLDNLAA
+1759 
-1766 KQNATDD
+1766 
-1773 AAVKY
+1773 
-1778 DDAKTKD
+1778 
-1785 KVTLKGKDGTVLDNV
+1785 
-1800 KAGHISSTSKEAV
+1800 
-1813 NGSQIHK
+1813 
-1820 ISNSI
+1820 
-1825 KNSIG
+1825 
-1830 GNTVVNPDG
+1830 
-1839 SLTTSNI
+1839 
-1846 GGTGKN
+1846 
-1852 NINDAIKSVDDKVTN
+1852 
-1867 GIKDVENKGLNF
+1867 
-1879 AGNSGTDVHRK
+1879 
-1890 LGEKLNII
+1890 
-1898 GGAAASTPVAK
+1898 
-1909 TSGENVIT
+1909 
-1917 RTTKDGIQIE
+1917 
-1927 LLKDSK
+1927 
-1933 FDSVTTGNTTLNTN
+1933 
-1947 GLTIKEGPSIT
+1947 
-1958 KEGINAGGKKI
+1958 
-1969 TNVAD
+1969 
-1974 GINAKDAVNKSQLDN
+1974 
-1989 LAAKQ
+1989 
-1994 NATDD
+1994 
-1999 AAVKYDDAKTNDKV
+1999 
-2013 TLKGKDGTVLDN
+2013 
-2025 VKAGHI
+2025 
-2031 SSTSKE
+2031 
-2037 AVNGSQI
+2037 
-2044 HKISNSIKNSI
+2044 
-2055 GGNTVVNL
+2055 
-2063 DGSLTTNNIG
+2063 
-2073 GTGKNNIND
+2073 
-2082 AISEVKNTATKAKTT
+2082 
-2097 VTEGDNIVVKETV
+2097 
-2110 NKDGST
+2110 
-2116 NYEVSTKKDLTLNS
+2116 
-2130 ITTGNSVLN
+2130 
-2139 NNGLTIKDGPS
+2139 
-2150 ITKDGINAGGK
+2150 
-2161 KITDVANGVIAQ
+2161 
-2173 NSKDAVNGA
+2173 
-2182 QVHHISNSIKNSIG
+2182 
-2196 GNTVVNPDGSLMT
+2196 
-2209 NNIGGTG
+2209 
-2216 KNNINDAIKSVDEKV
+2216 
-2231 TNGVNDLTQKGLN
+2231 
-2244 FGANDQ
+2244 
-2250 KTTQGKAV
+2250 TTQGKAV

-2265 INIVGGADAK
+2265 INIVGGANPE

-2339 ITNIADGINAKDA
+2339 ITNVADGINAKDA

-2475 SGTSIN
+2475 GGTSIN

>member
-1 MNKVYKVIWNASIG
+1 
-15 AWVATSEIAKSKTK
+15 
-29 TKSKT
+29 
-34 LNLSAAVLSGV
+34 
-45 ICFAPNAFAGTN
+45 
-57 TEGGVGQG
+57 
-65 TSISGATSCR
+65 
-75 EGSANTANQK
+75 
-85 DIAIGCGAQT
+85 
-95 QDRTGSNIANRN
+95 
-107 NPYNNSTGAYAGA
+107 

-219 NADPVAGQAGAAYQP
+219 NADPVAGQVGAAYQP

-328 GESFLTKQ
+328 GESYLTKQ

-692 EGGVALGASSK
+692 EGGVALGARSK

-717 ATEATETSFLT
+717 ATEATGTSFLT

-807 ADTNKNLNDAKKDL
+807 TDTNKNLNDAKKDL

-856 TKTELNSK
+856 TKTELNTK

-907 AKTSGENVIT
+907 AKTSGENIITRTTQDGIQIELLKDSKFDSVTTGNTTLNTNGLTIKEGPSITKQGINAGSKQITNVADGINAKDAVNVDQLTKVKENLNGRITDTNNQLNDAKKDLGNQIADTNKNLNDAKKDLGDQITDTNTKLNNTKDQLTTQINDTKTELNNTIGNTKTELENKGLNFAGNSGSDVHRKLGDKLNIVGGAAASTPTAKTSGENVIT

-959 DGINAG
+959 D
-965 GKQIT
+965 
-970 NVADGINAKDAVNKG
+970 
-985 QLDDLAAKQNATDDA
+985 
-1000 AVKYDD
+1000 
-1006 AKTKDKVILKG
+1006 
-1017 KDGTV
+1017 
-1022 LDNVKAGH
+1022 
-1030 ISSTSKEAVNGSQI
+1030 
-1044 HNISNS
+1044 
-1050 IKNSI
+1050 
-1055 GGNTVVNPDG
+1055 
-1065 SLTTNN
+1065 
-1071 IGGTGKNNINDAISE
+1071 
-1086 VKNTATKAKTTV
+1086 
-1098 TEGDNI
+1098 
-1104 VVKETVNKDGSTNYE
+1104 
-1119 VSTKKDL
+1119 
-1126 TLNSVTTGDSVLN
+1126 
-1139 NNGLTI
+1139 
-1145 KEGPSITKDGINAG
+1145 
-1159 GKQITNVADGINA
+1159 
-1172 KDAVNVDQLSKVK
+1172 
-1185 ENLNGRITDTNN
+1185 
-1197 QLNDAKKDLGN
+1197 
-1208 QIADTNKNLNDA
+1208 
-1220 KKDLGNQIT
+1220 
-1229 DTNTKL
+1229 
-1235 NTTKDQLTTQINDTK
+1235 
-1250 TELNNTIGN
+1250 
-1259 TKTELNSKIDSTKTE
+1259 
-1274 LENKG
+1274 
-1279 LNFAGNSGSDV
+1279 
-1290 HRKLGEKL
+1290 
-1298 YIVGGAAASTP
+1298 
-1309 AAKTSGENVI
+1309 
-1319 TRTTK
+1319 
-1324 DGIQIEL
+1324 
-1331 LKDSKF
+1331 
-1337 DSVTTGN
+1337 
-1344 TTLNTNGLTIKEG
+1344 
-1357 PSITKQGINAGGK
+1357 GINAGGK

-1491 NTATKAK
+1491 NTAKKAKTTVTEGDNIVVKETVNKDGSTNYEVSTKKDLTLNSVTTGDSVLNNNGLTIKEGPSITKEGINAGGKKITNVADGINAKDAVNVDQLTKVKDNLNGRITDTNNQLNDAKKDLGNQIADTNKNLNDAKKDLGDQIADTNTKLNNTKDQLTTQINDTKTELNNTIGNTKTELNTKIDSTKTELENKGLNFAGNSGADVHRKLGEKLNIVGGAAASTPVAKTSGENVITRTTKDGIQIELLKDSKFDSVTTGNTTLNTNGLTIKEGPSITKDGINAGGKKITNVADGINAKDAVNKSQLDNLAAKQNATDDAAVKYDDAKTKDKVTLKGKDGTVLDNVKAGHISSTSKEAVNGSQIHNISNSIKNSIGGNTVVNPDGSLTTSNIGGTGKNNINDAISEVKNTAKKAK

-1645 LNFGANDQKATQG
+1645 LNFGANDQK
-1658 KAVHRKLGDT
+1658 
-1668 INIVGGA
+1668 
-1675 DAKTAEDKTSGENII
+1675 
-1690 TRTTEDGVKIEML
+1690 
-1703 KDVKFDSMNVGG
+1703 
-1715 HVLNQQGLTIK
+1715 
-1726 GGPSITVNGINAGG
+1726 
-1740 KQITNVA
+1740 
-1747 DGINA
+1747 
-1752 KDAVNKS
+1752 
-1759 QLDNLAA
+1759 
-1766 KQNATDD
+1766 
-1773 AAVKY
+1773 
-1778 DDAKTKD
+1778 
-1785 KVTLKGKDGTVLDNV
+1785 
-1800 KAGHISSTSKEAV
+1800 
-1813 NGSQIHK
+1813 
-1820 ISNSI
+1820 
-1825 KNSIG
+1825 
-1830 GNTVVNPDG
+1830 
-1839 SLTTSNI
+1839 
-1846 GGTGKN
+1846 
-1852 NINDAIKSVDDKVTN
+1852 
-1867 GIKDVENKGLNF
+1867 
-1879 AGNSGTDVHRK
+1879 
-1890 LGEKLNII
+1890 
-1898 GGAAASTPVAK
+1898 
-1909 TSGENVIT
+1909 
-1917 RTTKDGIQIE
+1917 
-1927 LLKDSK
+1927 
-1933 FDSVTTGNTTLNTN
+1933 
-1947 GLTIKEGPSIT
+1947 
-1958 KEGINAGGKKI
+1958 
-1969 TNVAD
+1969 
-1974 GINAKDAVNKSQLDN
+1974 
-1989 LAAKQ
+1989 
-1994 NATDD
+1994 
-1999 AAVKYDDAKTNDKV
+1999 
-2013 TLKGKDGTVLDN
+2013 
-2025 VKAGHI
+2025 
-2031 SSTSKE
+2031 
-2037 AVNGSQI
+2037 
-2044 HKISNSIKNSI
+2044 
-2055 GGNTVVNL
+2055 
-2063 DGSLTTNNIG
+2063 
-2073 GTGKNNIND
+2073 
-2082 AISEVKNTATKAKTT
+2082 
-2097 VTEGDNIVVKETV
+2097 
-2110 NKDGST
+2110 
-2116 NYEVSTKKDLTLNS
+2116 
-2130 ITTGNSVLN
+2130 
-2139 NNGLTIKDGPS
+2139 
-2150 ITKDGINAGGK
+2150 
-2161 KITDVANGVIAQ
+2161 
-2173 NSKDAVNGA
+2173 
-2182 QVHHISNSIKNSIG
+2182 
-2196 GNTVVNPDGSLMT
+2196 
-2209 NNIGGTG
+2209 
-2216 KNNINDAIKSVDEKV
+2216 
-2231 TNGVNDLTQKGLN
+2231 
-2244 FGANDQ
+2244 
-2250 KTTQGKAV
+2250 TTQGKAV

-2265 INIVGGADAK
+2265 INIVGGANPE

-2339 ITNIADGINAKDA
+2339 ITNVADGINAKDA

-2475 SGTSIN
+2475 GGTSIN